1 MAHQAVGAATG
12 AIFGGGSSAAPA
24 TSSQTPAVQSATAAP
39 QSQPQA
45 CAADMAA
52 FQRCLRENNNQL
64 ADCQFFFDAYSACKD
79 ANFSTSTAFWTR
91 SRIYFVRVSATRRG

>member
-24 TSSQTPAVQSATAAP
+24 TSSQTPAEQSATAAP

-52 FQRCLRENNNQL
+52 LQRCLRENNNQL

-79 ANFSTSTAFWTR
+79 ATVSASRAFRTC
-91 SRIYFVRVSATRRG
+91 SRVYLVRVFVTRRG